1 MEHIPVLVSE
11 VLEYLITDL
20 GGVYLDGTVGSGGHA
35 GEILG
40 RLAPQGRLVAS
51 DWDDV
56 ALENASE
63 KLASYG
69 ERVSFYQCPFAEA
82 SSLLSRAGVDGFSGM
97 LLDLG
102 LSSVQLSAGRGFSF
116 NQRAPLDM
124 RMDRRR
130 RCTAA
135 EIVNSWGEEELSSI
149 IKEYGEERQ
158 ARRIARAI
166 VQARPF
172 ADTAG
177 LAAAVSRGA
186 GGRHG
191 KLHPAT
197 RTFQALRLAVNDE
210 LGQLAKLLEE
220 APGLL
225 RAGGRLVIISFHS
238 LEDRLV
244 KRYLK
249 GAGRAYFREL
259 TKKPLSPERQEQET
273 NRRARS
279 AKLRAAERL

>member
-1 MEHIPVLVSE
+1 MEHIPVLISE

-40 RLAPQGRLVAS
+40 RLSSRGRLVAS
-51 DWDDV
+51 DWDDA
-56 ALENASE
+56 ALENAGE

-69 ERVSFYQCPFAEA
+69 KRVSFYQCPFAEA
-82 SSLLSRAGVDGFSGM
+82 ASLLSRAGVDGFSGV

-116 NQRAPLDM
+116 SEKVPLDM

-130 RCTAA
+130 RRTAA
-135 EIVNSWGEEELSSI
+135 DIVNCWQEEELSSL
-149 IKEYGEERQ
+149 IKEYGEERH

-166 VQARPF
+166 VRARPF
-172 ADTAG
+172 ADTTE
-177 LAAAVSRGA
+177 LAAVVSRGA
-186 GGRHG
+186 GGRRG

-210 LGQLAKLLEE
+210 LGQLAKLLEQ

-225 RAGGRLVIISFHS
+225 RPGGRLVIISFHS

-244 KRYLK
+244 KKYLK
-249 GAGRAYFREL
+249 GEGGAYFREL
-259 TKKPLSPERQEQET
+259 TKKPLSPEWQEQKV